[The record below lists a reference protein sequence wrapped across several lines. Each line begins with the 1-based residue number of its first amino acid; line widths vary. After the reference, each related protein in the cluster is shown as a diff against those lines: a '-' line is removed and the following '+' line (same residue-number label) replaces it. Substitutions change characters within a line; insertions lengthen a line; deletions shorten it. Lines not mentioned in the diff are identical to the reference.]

1 MTSAELR
8 EKYKRLDR
16 EVEQQEAAIKAARK
30 AVKDAEALVERLES
44 TLFRI
49 EMDRRFTE
57 DEFFLAVQA
66 EEAHEAAQ
74 ESAK

>member
-8 EKYKRLDR
+8 EKYKRLDK
-16 EVEQQEAAIKAARK
+16 EVEMQEAAIKAARK
-30 AVKDAEALVERLES
+30 AAKDAEVLVKRLED

-57 DEFFLAVQA
+57 DEWSLAIQA
-66 EEAHEAAQ
+66 EEDADKP
-74 ESAK
+74 SD